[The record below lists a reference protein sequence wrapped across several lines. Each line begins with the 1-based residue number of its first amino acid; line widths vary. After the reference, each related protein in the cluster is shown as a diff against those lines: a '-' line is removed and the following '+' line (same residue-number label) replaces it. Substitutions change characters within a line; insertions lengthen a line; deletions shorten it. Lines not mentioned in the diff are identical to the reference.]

1 MIKLSIYQ
9 KAMKL
14 LLDQGLPSSAAALLR
29 NMGIDTIH
37 VGEIEMSAA
46 ADIEIIQRAEEENR
60 IVVTLD
66 ADFHTLLALAEAT
79 SPSVIRIRIERLRA
93 AALVELLLQVTDE
106 CAEELLR
113 GAAVKVEP
121 GRIRT
126 RCLPL
131 LPTI

>member
-1 MIKLSIYQ
+1 
-9 KAMKL
+9 MKL

-29 NMGIDTIH
+29 NVGIDTIH

-46 ADIEIIQRAEEENR
+46 ADIEIIQTAKEENR

-93 AALVELLLQVTDE
+93 AALVTLLLQVTDE
-106 CAEELLR
+106 CAEELSQ
-113 GAAVKVEP
+113 GAAVTVEP

-131 LPTI
+131 LPTV